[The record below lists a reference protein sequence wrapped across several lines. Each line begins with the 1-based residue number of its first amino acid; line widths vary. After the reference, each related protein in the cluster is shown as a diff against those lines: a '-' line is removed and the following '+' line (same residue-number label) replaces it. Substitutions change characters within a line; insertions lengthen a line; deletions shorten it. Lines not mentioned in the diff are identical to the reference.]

1 MSKMPFC
8 MLVISLS
15 LECVEI
21 AATKVS
27 LARLVVPSI
36 VRCQPGAIGECAIPI
51 VPTA

>member
-8 MLVISLS
+8 MLLIFLS
-15 LECVEI
+15 LECAEI

-27 LARLVVPSI
+27 PARLVVPSI